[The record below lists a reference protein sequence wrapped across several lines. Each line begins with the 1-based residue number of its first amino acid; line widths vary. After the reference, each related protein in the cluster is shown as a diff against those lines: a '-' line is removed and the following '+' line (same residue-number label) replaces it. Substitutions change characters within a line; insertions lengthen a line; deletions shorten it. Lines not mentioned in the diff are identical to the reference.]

1 MKSQRGITLTSLV
14 IYIIAMAVIMGIIAT
29 ITSFFYSNTTDMN
42 ESTTN
47 LGEFNKFNVAFLE
60 EVKKQGNSVLKIE
73 NNNKRIVFTSGTS
86 FTFQDEGIYQD
97 KIKIANGVTNC
108 QFRVSRQEEKEIVTV
123 IIEIGKNIPFVKTI
137 EYVMAYE
144 SISST
149 ENNEGDYLQH
159 SNTYIR
165 GGLLLHYDAINN
177 TGDGHSNTT
186 TAWKDLSGNHK
197 DGVLKNFNNSN
208 TSGWT
213 EKALVLDGS
222 DDGVLIGNQLVDLF
236 KSNNTVE
243 IVVSFNEVGV
253 RDILIGNYSKA
264 NSINYEIYTNAF
276 RVWLNNGAYDKTTT
290 EIIDAINRIKMIT
303 VVFDK
308 DSGKVKIFNNSSLLY
323 EGTSSQITNYNYDWV
338 DVMLGR
344 DTRTGSTALNGKI
357 YAVRVYNKAL
367 NQAEIKHNYE
377 LDKERYEF

>member
-123 IIEIGKNIPFVKTI
+123 IIEIGKNIPFVKTV

-165 GGLLLHYDAINN
+165 SGLLLHYDAINN

-253 RDILIGNYSKA
+253 SDILIGNYSKA

-276 RVWLNNGAYDKTTT
+276 RVWLNSGAYDKTTT
-290 EIIDAINRIKMIT
+290 EIIDAINMVKMIT

-323 EGTSSQITNYNYDWV
+323 EGESSQITNYNYDWV